1 MADGTLNFDTKVD
14 SSGFSGAVGQLGGIA
29 GKAFAG
35 VTAAVG
41 AGTVAFAALTK
52 SALDN
57 VASYEQL
64 VGGVET
70 LFGAGGATIE
80 EYAAS
85 VGKSVSEVEGQFST
99 LEKAQTTVLDNANNA
114 YRTAGMSAN
123 QYMETVTSFAAAL
136 KQSTSD
142 EVEAANVADQAI
154 RDMSDNANKMGTSME
169 SIQNAYQGFAK
180 QNYTMLDN
188 LKLGYGGTKS
198 EMERLLADAEKIH
211 QQTTGEITHYDI
223 NNLSDVYNAI
233 HEVQTE
239 LGITGTTAKEA
250 STTIEGSMNA
260 AKAAWDNFLTGTGDV
275 DQLAESV
282 ATLANNVVTN
292 LSEIIPR
299 LASGLPA
306 LVSKLG
312 DMIPGLFNQILPAL
326 INGAV
331 ILINGLVTVLPE
343 LIQGLVP
350 PLIAGAVSV
359 IGALVSVLPS
369 LLSTLGSIGLDL
381 MNTIA
386 EGANS
391 FDYAGFAES
400 IVKGISGFISGG
412 GFEQFAESA
421 VNILKGL
428 SQGIS
433 TALPV
438 LIPEI
443 VKLVIYIGKTIIQQ
457 IPMLIQCA
465 GKLLVGLAQGIAKS
479 LPVIAAEIPNIITAI
494 ITALVEGI
502 PMIISCA
509 GDILIALADGLLTAI
524 PALIAA
530 IPSII
535 MAIFNGLV
543 TGIPKIITAIIQLI
557 QAIIQKLGELASGLF
572 AWAATTMG
580 AWIQSIGEWFA
591 QIPGTIWTHL
601 ISVLTTLGEW
611 GDSVIDWITTNVPAW
626 IESVGEWFAQLPE
639 SIAYALGFAI
649 GSIIKWGADVVKW
662 ISTNVPTWIEN
673 ITTFFSELPGK
684 IWTWLVNTVTKIV
697 EWGVNMKDNA
707 STAIQSMIDAVIN
720 FMKQLPGKVWTWLV
734 DTANKLNQWRQ
745 DLVTKGTEAATGL
758 FNAVVD
764 GVKGLPDKML
774 SIGEDIVTGIWNG
787 ISSGWSWLT
796 DQVSSLAES
805 LLEGAK
811 DALGI
816 ASPSKA
822 FRDEF
827 GRWIL
832 PGAEIGIEKTM
843 PSALKTMRTSA
854 RALLEEMKG
863 TVSDYSGEIALSA
876 GASESRRAFSA
887 GGTSVY
893 YDNRI
898 EQTNNYHEAVPAP
911 SVVAKNQREAIRNI
925 VGGVK

>member
-85 VGKSVSEVEGQFST
+85 MGKSVSEVEGQFST

-136 KQSTSD
+136 KQSTSN

-169 SIQNAYQGFAK
+169 SVQNAYQGFAK

-198 EMERLLADAEKIH
+198 EMERLLQDAEKIH

-223 NNLSDVYNAI
+223 NNLSDVYTAI

-275 DQLAESV
+275 DKLAESV
-282 ATLANNVVTN
+282 ATLANNVVNN

-299 LASGLPA
+299 LASGLPT

-312 DMIPGLFNQILPAL
+312 DMIPGLFNQILPSL
-326 INGAV
+326 ISGAV
-331 ILINGLVTVLPE
+331 TLINGLVAVLPA
-343 LIQGLVP
+343 LMKGLVP
-350 PLIAGAVSV
+350 PLIAGAISV
-359 IGALVSVLPS
+359 IGALVAVMPS
-369 LLSTLGSIGLDL
+369 LLSTAASIGLDL

-386 EGANS
+386 DGIVS
-391 FDYAGFAES
+391 FDFAS
-400 IVKGISGFISGG
+400 LADTIVNGISGFISGG
-412 GFEQFAESA
+412 GFKKFIEAA
-421 VNILKGL
+421 KNIIVGL
-428 SQGIS
+428 ARGIS
-433 TALPV
+433 LMLPE
-438 LIPEI
+438 LIPALVE
-443 VKLVIYIGKTIIQQ
+443 LVIYIGETILEQ
-457 IPMLIQCA
+457 
-465 GKLLVGLAQGIAKS
+465 
-479 LPVIAAEIPNIITAI
+479 LPAI
-494 ITALVEGI
+494 IECAVE
-502 PMIISCA
+502 
-509 GDILIALADGLLTAI
+509 LIVALAKGIIEALPLLI
-524 PALIAA
+524 ECLPR
-530 IPSII
+530 II
-535 MAIFNGLV
+535 MAIVNALI
-543 TGIPKIITAIIQLI
+543 TGIPLILQAMGEIILAIIT
-557 QAIIQKLGELASGLF
+557 KLGELAIQLF
-572 AWAATTMG
+572 EWVAPTVG
-580 AWIQSIGEWFA
+580 GWIQSIGAWFA
-591 QIPGTIWTHL
+591 QLPGLIWTW
-601 ISVLTTLGEW
+601 LTDVVTKLGDW
-611 GDSVIDWITTNVPAW
+611 GSSILEWITTNVPAW
-626 IESVGEWFAQLPE
+626 IESIGEWFSQLPE
-639 SIAYALGFAI
+639 RIAYALGYAI

-662 ISTNVPTWIEN
+662 IATNVPTWIES
-673 ITTFFSELPGK
+673 ITKFFSELPGK

-697 EWGVNMKDNA
+697 QWGIEMQQKA
-707 STAIQSMIDAVIN
+707 STAIQTMINSIITL
-720 FMKQLPGKVWTWLV
+720 MQQLPGKVWTWLV
-734 DTANKLNQWRQ
+734 DTANKLNQWKQ
-745 DLVTKGTEAATGL
+745 DLVSKGTEAATGL

-764 GVKGLPDKML
+764 GIKGLPDKMV
-774 SIGEDIVTGIWNG
+774 SIGNDIVSGIWNG
-787 ISSGWSWLT
+787 ISSGWNWLT
-796 DQVSSLAES
+796 SKVQSLAES

-816 ASPSKA
+816 ASPSRA

-832 PGAEIGIEKTM
+832 PGAEIGIEKSM
-843 PSALKTMRTSA
+843 PSALKTMRESA
-854 RALLEEMKG
+854 TALLNEMKG
-863 TVSDYSGEIALSA
+863 TVSAYSGEIALSA

>member
-85 VGKSVSEVEGQFST
+85 MGKSVSEVEGQFST
-99 LEKAQTTVLDNANNA
+99 LEKAQTAVLDNANNA

-136 KQSTSD
+136 KQSTSN

-198 EMERLLADAEKIH
+198 EMERLLQDAEKIH

-223 NNLSDVYNAI
+223 NNLSDVYTAI

-282 ATLANNVVTN
+282 ATLANNVVNN

-299 LASGLPA
+299 LASGLPT

-312 DMIPGLFNQILPAL
+312 DMIPGLFNQILPSL
-326 INGAV
+326 ISGAV
-331 ILINGLVTVLPE
+331 TLINGLVKVLPD
-343 LIQGLVP
+343 LMKGLVP
-350 PLIAGAVSV
+350 PLIAGAISV
-359 IGALVSVLPS
+359 IGALVAVMPS
-369 LLSTLGSIGLDL
+369 LLSTAASIGLDL

-386 EGANS
+386 DGIAS
-391 FDYAGFAES
+391 FDFAS
-400 IVKGISGFISGG
+400 LADTIVNGISSFISGG
-412 GFEQFAESA
+412 GFKKFIEAA
-421 VNILKGL
+421 KNIIVGL
-428 SQGIS
+428 ARGIS
-433 TALPV
+433 IMLPE
-438 LIPEI
+438 LIPALVE
-443 VKLVIYIGKTIIQQ
+443 LVIYIGETILEQL
-457 IPMLIQCA
+457 PVLIECA
-465 GKLLVGLAQGIAKS
+465 VEIIVALAKGIIEALPLLIES
-479 LPVIAAEIPNIITAI
+479 LPR
-494 ITALVEGI
+494 
-502 PMIISCA
+502 
-509 GDILIALADGLLTAI
+509 
-524 PALIAA
+524 
-530 IPSII
+530 II
-535 MAIFNGLV
+535 MAIVNALI
-543 TGIPKIITAIIQLI
+543 TGIPLILQAMGEIILAIIT
-557 QAIIQKLGELASGLF
+557 KLGELAIQLF
-572 AWAATTMG
+572 EWVAPTIG
-580 AWIQSIGEWFA
+580 GWIQSIGEWFA
-591 QIPGTIWTHL
+591 QLPGLIWTW
-601 ISVLTTLGEW
+601 LTDVVTKLGDWGASILEW
-611 GDSVIDWITTNVPAW
+611 IATNVPAW
-626 IESVGEWFAQLPE
+626 IESIGEWFSQLPE
-639 SIAYALGFAI
+639 RIAYALGYAI
-649 GSIIKWGADVVKW
+649 GSIVKWGANVVKW
-662 ISTNVPTWIEN
+662 IATNVPTWIES
-673 ITTFFSELPGK
+673 ITKFFSELPGK

-697 EWGVNMKDNA
+697 QWGIEMQQKA
-707 STAIQSMIDAVIN
+707 STAIQTMINSIIT
-720 FMKQLPGKVWTWLV
+720 FMQQLPGKVWTWLV
-734 DTANKLNQWRQ
+734 DTANKLNQWKQ
-745 DLVTKGTEAATGL
+745 DLVSKGTEAATGL

-764 GVKGLPDKML
+764 GIKGLPDKMV
-774 SIGEDIVTGIWNG
+774 SIGNDIVSGIWNG
-787 ISSGWSWLT
+787 ISSGWNWLT
-796 DQVSSLAES
+796 SKVQSLAES

-816 ASPSKA
+816 ASPSRA

-832 PGAEIGIEKTM
+832 PGAEIGIEKSM
-843 PSALKTMRTSA
+843 PSALKTMRESA
-854 RALLEEMKG
+854 TALLNEMKG
-863 TVSDYSGEIALSA
+863 TVSAYSGEIALSA